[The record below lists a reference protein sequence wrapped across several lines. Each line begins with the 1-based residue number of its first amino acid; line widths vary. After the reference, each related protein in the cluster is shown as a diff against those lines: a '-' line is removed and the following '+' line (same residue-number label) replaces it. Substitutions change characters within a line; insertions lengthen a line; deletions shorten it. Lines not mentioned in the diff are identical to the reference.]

1 MPPPSPQS
9 ILAGARKF
17 ELLRERRAGAT
28 LRSVLRIDGRF
39 VAKKFSVPAHARRF
53 PRPWIAEHAC
63 LRVLDGNGA
72 PRSLGW
78 FEESSPSGLVAW
90 LVKEFVAGS
99 PVDRFVPQ
107 DVPALALLMARIHAA
122 KIVTDDANA
131 ANFLR
136 DPGGAILFLD
146 FGKARLHSRH
156 GWRFD
161 AAVGR
166 ELAKLRREGFCW
178 DNALWSAFLPAYFAA
193 SRAAPSRRFRILFAC
208 AAATAL
214 RMARKTIQGKS
225 PRS

>member
-53 PRPWIAEHAC
+53 PRPWIAEDAC

-78 FEESSPSGLVAW
+78 FEETTTSGLVAW
-90 LVKEFVAGS
+90 LVKEYVEGTT
-99 PVDRFVPQ
+99 VERFVP
-107 DVPALALLMARIHAA
+107 DDIPALALLMARIHAA
-122 KIVTDDANA
+122 KVATDDANA
-131 ANFLR
+131 SNFLR
-136 DPGGAILFLD
+136 LPGGAFVFLD
-146 FGKARLHSRH
+146 FGRARLHSRR

-166 ELAKLRREGFCW
+166 ELAKLRREGFFW
-178 DNALWSAFLPAYFAA
+178 DDALWSSFLPAYFDAA
-193 SRAAPSRRFRILFAC
+193 RASAFRRFRILFAC
-208 AAATAL
+208 AAETAL
-214 RMARKTIQGKS
+214 RIARKTIQGKS
-225 PRS
+225 SRS